1 MFVFLKKIIAHY
13 LALPFLILIFL
24 TSSYYL
30 LQSGF
35 FYVHDFPIA
44 ARIAEMAGAI
54 SSGHFPVRWS
64 ANFGYGFGM
73 PLFNFYAPLPYA
85 LAALLYFLNINLINL
100 IKIFYL
106 LINFLTLWGSF
117 KLGKRLAGVSAG
129 LALALLFTLAPYR
142 ALLLFVRG
150 ALSEAFALAFFPWAM
165 LALVNL
171 IKNKG
176 QLAQN
181 HLLLFLSLLAIV
193 LSHNLSALIFIPLLL
208 IFALL
213 LAGKKIWSILLTF
226 ILAALTS
233 SFYILPAFFEKDL
246 TRVAAIFTDYFD
258 YRLQF
263 VYIRQLF
270 WDNWGY
276 GGSSWGVE
284 DHISFFLGYGQYLS
298 LFILAFLLI
307 KNFYLAIKKEE
318 FKKILKKRGLKITL
332 IFTGLFLLSLFLSLQ
347 KSQFFWSLL
356 PVLSYLQFPWRW
368 LGPASFFLAV
378 AFSASLF
385 LIKKPLVRYLLVLI
399 ILIFGLSNFRYFR
412 GKQIIDQPSNFYTG
426 DTTLIASDISQT
438 LPDYIP
444 IQMAKQKTLQ
454 DFNKNYPQPLVWLEG
469 EDVEV
474 TVLDAQLLK
483 KQTHRQI
490 WSLNL
495 EQDQLVNFKLA
506 NFSGWQAKVNG
517 QKTKIFSNPR
527 LGNIQLELA
536 AGENE
541 IELWFG
547 ESQLRLIAD
556 YLSLFGLLSFLIWL
570 YFLKKKT
577 ANH

>member
-1 MFVFLKKIIAHY
+1 MFVFLKKAITHY

-24 TSSYYL
+24 ASSYYL

-35 FYVHDFPIA
+35 FYMHDFPIA

-73 PLFNFYAPLPYA
+73 PLFNFYAPLPYTI
-85 LAALLYFLNINLINL
+85 AALLYFLNINLINV

-106 LINFLTLWGSF
+106 LINFITLWGSF

-150 ALSEAFALAFFPWAM
+150 ALSEAFALAFFPWAI

-213 LAGKKIWSILLTF
+213 LAGRKIWSILLTF

-258 YRLQF
+258 YRLHF

-332 IFTGLFLLSLFLSLQ
+332 IFTGLFLLSLFLTLQ

-356 PVLSYLQFPWRW
+356 PILSYLQFPWRW

-412 GKQIIDQPSNFYTG
+412 GKQIIDQPGNFYTG
-426 DTTLIASDISQT
+426 DTALIASDISQT

-454 DFNKNYPQPLVWLEG
+454 DFNENYPEALTWLED
-469 EDVEV
+469 EDAEV

-483 KQTHRQI
+483 RQTHRQI

-506 NFSGWQAKVNG
+506 NFPGWQAKVNG
-517 QKTKIFSNPR
+517 QTTKIFSNPR